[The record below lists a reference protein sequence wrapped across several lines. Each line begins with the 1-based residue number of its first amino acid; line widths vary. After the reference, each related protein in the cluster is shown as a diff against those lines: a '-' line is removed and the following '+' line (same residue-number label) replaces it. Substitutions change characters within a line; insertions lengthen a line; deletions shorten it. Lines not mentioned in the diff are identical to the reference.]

1 MGTGVVSELRKFVAP
16 EFIFGVGARL
26 QAGLYAKN
34 LGASTVLVVSDPGVI
49 AAGWTSEVIQ
59 TLHAEGL
66 QVVLFSDVTPNPRD
80 FEVMQ
85 GVERYLEADCDAI
98 VAIGG
103 GSPIDCAKGIAV
115 VVANG
120 GHILDYVGVDTV
132 GEPGPPLI
140 CIPTTAG
147 TAADVSQFAIIVDS
161 GNRNKVAIITKAIVP
176 DLSLIDP
183 ATTTTMDPF
192 LSACTGVDALSH
204 AIEAAVSNAH
214 SPITDLHALKAI
226 ELIKDNIE
234 KVILNPLDLHAREG
248 MTLGCLEAGLAF
260 SNASLGAVH
269 AMSHSLGG
277 FFDLPHGECNAILLP
292 HVMEFNFPASD
303 AQFRKIMNC
312 LALDG
317 PKQMTSREAQ
327 KLILSEVNRLRQ
339 AIGIQET
346 LSDRG
351 VHRTDIHE
359 LAGKAL
365 HDPCLVTNPRV
376 ARKRDLEVIY
386 EEAL

>member
-1 MGTGVVSELRKFVAP
+1 M
-16 EFIFGVGARL
+16 
-26 QAGLYAKN
+26 
-34 LGASTVLVVSDPGVI
+34 
-49 AAGWTSEVIQ
+49 
-59 TLHAEGL
+59 
-66 QVVLFSDVTPNPRD
+66 TPNPKD

-120 GHILDYVGVDTV
+120 GHILDYIGVDTV
-132 GEPGPPLI
+132 SEPGPPLI

-147 TAADVSQFAIIVDS
+147 TAADVSQFAIIVDTE
-161 GNRNKVAIITKAIVP
+161 NRNKIAIITKAIVP

-192 LSACTGVDALSH
+192 LTACTGIDALTH

-226 ELIKDNIE
+226 ELIKENLE
-234 KVILNPLDLHAREG
+234 KVMFNPDDIPAREG

-269 AMSHSLGG
+269 AMAHSLGG

-303 AQFRKIMNC
+303 TQFRKIMNS
-312 LALDG
+312 LSLDG

-339 AIGIQET
+339 SIGIQET

-351 VHRTDIHE
+351 VHRTDIKE
-359 LAGKAL
+359 LVGNAL
-365 HDPCLVTNPRV
+365 RDPCLVTNPRS
-376 ARKRDLEVIY
+376 AKKRDIEVIY

>member
-1 MGTGVVSELRKFVAP
+1 MGTGIVTELRKFVAP

-34 LGASTVLVVSDPGVI
+34 LGATNVLVVSDQGVI
-49 AAGWTSEVIQ
+49 DAGWTAEVIQ
-59 TLHAEGL
+59 CLHAEGL
-66 QVVLFSDVTPNPRD
+66 QAVLFSDVTPNPKD

-98 VAIGG
+98 IAIGG

-147 TAADVSQFAIIVDS
+147 TAADVSQFAIIVDTQ
-161 GNRNKVAIITKAIVP
+161 NRNKVAIITKAIVP

-192 LSACTGVDALSH
+192 LTACTGVDALTH

-226 ELIKDNIE
+226 ELIKENLE
-234 KVILNPLDLHAREG
+234 NVILRPQDILPREG

-269 AMSHSLGG
+269 AMAHSLGG

-303 AQFRKIMNC
+303 DQFRKIMKA
-312 LALDG
+312 LSLDG

-327 KLILSEVNRLRQ
+327 KLILNEVNRLRQ

-351 VHRTDIHE
+351 VHRTDIQE
-359 LAGKAL
+359 LVGKAL
-365 HDPCLVTNPRV
+365 RDPCLVTNPRS
-376 ARKRDLEVIY
+376 AKKRDLEVIY